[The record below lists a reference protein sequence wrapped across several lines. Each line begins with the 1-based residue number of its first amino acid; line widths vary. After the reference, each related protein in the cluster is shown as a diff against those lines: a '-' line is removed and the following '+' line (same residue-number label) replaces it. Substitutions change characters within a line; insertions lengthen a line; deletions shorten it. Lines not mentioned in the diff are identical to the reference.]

1 MFTYVRKYKEIF
13 KKHAEIHKTLHFT
26 LNDIE
31 KREYATLKR
40 VMQDWLQDKK
50 CRSDVTIYREAKLCI
65 NLYGLDYLK
74 DHWEPSENAAWF
86 RDNVLYGITRPYKK
100 FRVLYGWVEDEIDD
114 NGSILVS
121 EVREQAGILVA
132 QKFGTYKK
140 FEKLGERMKKFLG
153 LKCIGES
160 GKPARWIYA

>member
-1 MFTYVRKYKEIF
+1 L
-13 KKHAEIHKTLHFT
+13 ALPAAPHFSS
-26 LNDIE
+26 L
-31 KREYATLKR
+31 ALLSSLP
-40 VMQDWLQDKK
+40 VLPSPQ
-50 CRSDVTIYREAKLCI
+50 EA
-65 NLYGLDYLK
+65 
-74 DHWEPSENAAWF
+74 PWF

-100 FRVLYGWVEDEIDD
+100 FRVLYEWVEDEIDD

-153 LKCIGES
+153 LKCISES